1 MCRSAKDHYANLG
14 VSDRDSREEMRH
26 ALGQPA
32 MKYHPDRNLD
42 NEQLAGG
49 AFREIKAGYAMLGD
63 EAKQW
68 GHDRM
73 RWASS
78 ARGYTQYADR
88 YYQNQERVFADAF
101 ADPYLL

>member
-1 MCRSAKDHYANLG
+1 MCRSAKDHYSDLG
-14 VSDRDSREEMRH
+14 VSDRASREEIRH
-26 ALGQPA
+26 APGQPA
-32 MKYHPDRNLD
+32 MKYRPGRNLG
-42 NEQLAGG
+42 NEQPAGG
-49 AFREIKAGYAMLGD
+49 EFREIKAGYAMLGD